1 MHLRTPRS
9 TAVPLLLA
17 AALALSACG
26 GGGDDD
32 DPDRGAIERLPKVK
46 QNGVVDA
53 KDVADANAQCA
64 LFQKKKPKLVTQIR
78 FKVPGSPSVSCIVQ

>member
-1 MHLRTPRS
+1 MHLRTPS
-9 TAVPLLLA
+9 TVAVPLLLVA
-17 AALALSACG
+17 VLGLTACG
-26 GGGDDD
+26 GGDDE
-32 DPDRGAIERLPKVK
+32 DPDRAAIERLPKVK

-64 LFQKKKPKLVTQIR
+64 LFQKKKPELVTQIR